1 VLLPVSL
8 VLPLIGLAGWLFTG
22 VAIVLGLAFLF
33 AGVKLA
39 MHPSDAAARRVFL
52 ISIIYLPVLF
62 GFLVLDR
69 YLGV

>member
-1 VLLPVSL
+1 
-8 VLPLIGLAGWLFTG
+8 LFTG